1 MTDDPRP
8 ELPDLL
14 TEELP
19 EDVLDDSELFS
30 ADESADPLPPS
41 HRTVAG
47 LGEVRDA
54 LRDAR
59 RVYYY
64 PTRASE
70 DDKAPLKLL
79 RSRLHGRS
87 SSTRET
93 RRGRSSWPVSSWVR
107 TSLFTP
113 SRSCLSRE
121 LDRSVDPVG
130 PILLA
135 LLDFHCIGWLGHAS
149 SIGPTRSLSGR

>member
-1 MTDDPRP
+1 MTDGPRP

-70 DDKAPLKLL
+70 DDKAPLKLSPQQAA
-79 RSRLHGRS
+79 RQVIEHARNS
-87 SSTRET
+87 
-93 RRGRSSWPVSSWVR
+93 P
-107 TSLFTP
+107 
-113 SRSCLSRE
+113 
-121 LDRSVDPVG
+121 RSVIVAGQFVG
-130 PILLA
+130 SDLTLYTLEIMPQ
-135 LLDFHCIGWLGHAS
+135 
-149 SIGPTRSLSGR
+149 PRPRSKR